1 MRIIFSWNYSFS
13 GGKSHFA
20 PMDSITS
27 LSKHAL

>member
-27 LSKHAL
+27 LWKHAL

>member
-13 GGKSHFA
+13 GGKSHSA
-20 PMDSITS
+20 PMDSITN